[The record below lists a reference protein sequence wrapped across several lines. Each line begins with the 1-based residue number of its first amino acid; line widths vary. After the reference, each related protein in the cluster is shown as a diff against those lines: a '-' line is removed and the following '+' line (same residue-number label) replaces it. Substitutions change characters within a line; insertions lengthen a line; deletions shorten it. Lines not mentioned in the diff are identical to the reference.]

1 MDDRKLK
8 EHICKELM
16 DMADEWE
23 IEMERWAEKHPE
35 EDRELCRM
43 GNPDFIAAGVAD
55 RENMCYDK
63 CSQKRS
69 KEEPTMYAEFD
80 ESLVTGN
87 EMIDGQ
93 HKELIDKIN
102 KLVACCEQGG
112 GKLEAIKMLDYL
124 SDYTEFHFGA
134 EEKLQEEISYPGI
147 EEHRK
152 QHADFK
158 QAVSEL
164 HEMLEEEEG
173 PSDAFVAAV
182 NKNVIDWLY
191 RHIKGFD
198 RSVAEYK
205 NMKAQADRL

>member
-1 MDDRKLK
+1 MSVT
-8 EHICKELM
+8 
-16 DMADEWE
+16 
-23 IEMERWAEKHPE
+23 
-35 EDRELCRM
+35 
-43 GNPDFIAAGVAD
+43 F
-55 RENMCYDK
+55 DK
-63 CSQKRS
+63 
-69 KEEPTMYAEFD
+69 
-80 ESLVTGN
+80 SLETGN
-87 EMIDGQ
+87 ELIDQQ
-93 HKELIDKIN
+93 HKELIDRVN
-102 KLVACCEQGG
+102 KL
-112 GKLEAIKMLDYL
+112 LESCYMGTEKRTAIQTLNFL
-124 SDYTEFHFGA
+124 LDYTEFHFQA